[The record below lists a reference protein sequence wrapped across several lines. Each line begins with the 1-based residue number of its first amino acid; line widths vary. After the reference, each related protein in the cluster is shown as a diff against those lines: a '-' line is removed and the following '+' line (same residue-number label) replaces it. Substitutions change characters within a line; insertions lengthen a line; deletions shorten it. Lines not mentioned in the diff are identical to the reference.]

1 MLHHSLAPGHAA
13 AACLRARRI
22 RWLLVLVSLCA
33 AAGHLQARDGPPAE
47 YAFDIPSQSLLSALG
62 EFTAVTGISV
72 MHSGNGALSGRAPA
86 VRGAMTA
93 DAALARLLSGSGLRF
108 EYQDARTVLLVA
120 DHAAGAGGGAAGAA
134 TELGPIR
141 VMAPAGSWIY
151 ETPRAVAVVTPEE
164 IDRRPPRHPAE
175 MLEEEA
181 GVYSMFSE
189 QDPALSVNIRGMQ
202 DYGRVNMMI
211 DGARQNF
218 QVSGHQQRNGQMYI
232 DPELLAAVEI
242 EKGPGSG
249 VHGAGAIGGTA
260 NFRTIEPR
268 DILLPD
274 RDRGVRARAT
284 TGLGEYAN
292 GTDFIGSLAAA
303 YRDETVDALLA
314 HSQQHLDEYEPGTE
328 GSLGTDRRVGDSD
341 RHKRSVVQESG
352 RTSRSTLAK
361 AGLMLTREQR
371 IGVSYLGTDVAYDA
385 SSTRITRFSQE
396 EGPLYEK
403 TGEDDV
409 TSRTYALDYDYG
421 PRGPWID
428 LEAKLYYV
436 TTRLDRRRRAQE
448 SDQVPDGMCADWYAA
463 YDPVPDWVSRFCT
476 PAYAARYRTDTWGLQ
491 VRNVSRLVN
500 THRHALSADY
510 GIEAYTDETEPEAA
524 LADPDL
530 AFESSPIGGLTTATP
545 AGERD
550 SVSVFTAF
558 GYDYAGVIQVDAGLR
573 YDHYN
578 LRGNT
583 GFRARNDSTGF
594 TEEYDYDIDRTFNRV
609 SPTVSVAV
617 QANDWLQPYL
627 RWGRA
632 WRMPAITETLIT
644 NTHPGDI
651 VSRSLPNPRLEPE
664 ESETLEAGF
673 NLAVER
679 LLTGQD
685 ALRAKLSYF
694 DTRVENFIYM
704 SLGKNAPHQSMAN
717 DFQVAYDN
725 AVDEAR
731 FRGAELNIEYDAGF
745 FYAGINYTNMVGD
758 NRGELCSKPWY
769 LGYKLDTNFQPD
781 NDPATNCT
789 VFGAIE
795 FPPPDK
801 LNMHAG
807 VRLLE
812 RNLDIGVKMRR
823 ADGFNESLE
832 ESNARGEDYTYP
844 PVWEDYTVWDVYG
857 SYRHNKRLTLRL
869 TVDNVFDR
877 AYLVNY
883 GDPLTVT
890 LGRGRT
896 VQGSVELRF

>member
-1 MLHHSLAPGHAA
+1 
-13 AACLRARRI
+13 
-22 RWLLVLVSLCA
+22 
-33 AAGHLQARDGPPAE
+33 
-47 YAFDIPSQSLLSALG
+47 
-62 EFTAVTGISV
+62 
-72 MHSGNGALSGRAPA
+72 
-86 VRGAMTA
+86 MTA
-93 DAALARLLSGSGLRF
+93 DAALARLLAGSGLRF

-120 DHAAGAGGGAAGAA
+120 DRAAGAAGGAAGAA

-141 VMAPAGSWIY
+141 VMAPVGSWVY
-151 ETPRAVAVVTPEE
+151 ETPRSVAVVTPEE

-242 EKGPGSG
+242 EKGPGAG

-268 DILLPD
+268 DILLPG

-303 YRDETVDALLA
+303 YRDETVDVLLA

-341 RHKRSVVQESG
+341 RHKHSVVRESG

-361 AGLMLTREQR
+361 AGLMLTGDQR
-371 IGVSYLGTDVAYDA
+371 VGVSFLDTDVAYDA
-385 SSTRITRFSQE
+385 SSTTADEFAQND
-396 EGPLYEK
+396 GPLYQK
-403 TGEDDV
+403 RGEDDV

-421 PRGPWID
+421 PRGPWVD

-436 TTRLDRRRRAQE
+436 TTRLDQRRRAQE
-448 SDQVPDGMCADWYAA
+448 SDQVPDGMCADWYAT
-463 YDPVPDWVSRFCT
+463 YDPIPDWVSRFCT

-491 VRNVSRLVN
+491 VRNISRLVE

-510 GIEAYTDETEPEAA
+510 GIEAYTDETDPEAT
-524 LADPDL
+524 LADPTL
-530 AFESSPIGGLTTATP
+530 TFESSPIGGLTTATP

-550 SVSVFTAF
+550 SVSVFTAL
-558 GYDYAGVIQVDAGLR
+558 GYDYAGVIEVDIGLR

-578 LRGNT
+578 LRGHT

-609 SPTVSVAV
+609 SPTLSVAV
-617 QANDWLQPYL
+617 RANDWLQPYI

-644 NTHPGDI
+644 GAHVGDAR
-651 VSRSLPNPRLEPE
+651 SRTLPNPELEPE
-664 ESETLEAGF
+664 RSETWEAGF
-673 NLAVER
+673 NIGAER
-679 LLTGQD
+679 LFTDRDVLHI
-685 ALRAKLSYF
+685 KFSYF
-694 DTRVENFIYM
+694 DTRIEDFIYM
-704 SLGKNAPHQSMAN
+704 SFGKNAPHQSMAN
-717 DFQVAYDN
+717 DFQMAYDN
-725 AVDEAR
+725 SVNEAR
-731 FRGAELNIEYDAGF
+731 FRGTELNLDYDAGAW
-745 FYAGINYTNMVGD
+745 YAGLNYTNMVDDNKGD
-758 NRGELCSKPWY
+758 LCSRPWY
-769 LGYKLDTNFQPD
+769 LGYELDTNFQPA
-781 NDPATNCT
+781 NDPWANCA
-789 VFGAIE
+789 VFGAAE
-795 FPPPDK
+795 YPPPDK
-801 LNMHAG
+801 LNIHAG
-807 VRLLE
+807 VRLLD
-812 RNLDIGVKMRR
+812 RALDIGVKVRH
-823 ADGFNESLE
+823 AEGFNESVGRSGAKGE
-832 ESNARGEDYTYP
+832 EYAYP
-844 PVWEDYTVWDVYG
+844 PVWDEYTVWDWYG
-857 SYRHNKRLTLRL
+857 RYRHDEHLSLRL